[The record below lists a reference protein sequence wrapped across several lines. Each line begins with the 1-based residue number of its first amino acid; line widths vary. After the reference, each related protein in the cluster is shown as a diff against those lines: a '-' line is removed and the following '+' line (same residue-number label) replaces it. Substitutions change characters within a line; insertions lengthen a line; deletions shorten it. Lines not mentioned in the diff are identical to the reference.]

1 MLDDYSLRL
10 LAEIG
15 IDVYFPRDVAGEMA
29 RADDVHGTAIDVAGS
44 AQIESCAPAQRGGF
58 AQVLVLCGQAA
69 GGRLEADL
77 LRALRMARIEA
88 ALSDV
93 DQLAKIAAAEGLI
106 VLGESLARKIGA
118 GLSAQRQ
125 NEITWVVAQEPAQLA
140 RSADSKRALWGEL
153 KRLAR
158 AQSSRPRP
166 Y

>member
-15 IDVYFPRDVAGEMA
+15 IDVYVPRGTAAEMA
-29 RADDVHGTAIDVAGS
+29 KADDVHGAAPVSTAS
-44 AQIESCAPAQRGGF
+44 TQIEVPAMAQRGGV
-58 AQVLVLCGQAA
+58 AQVLILRSQAA

-77 LRALRMARIEA
+77 LRALRMARVEA
-88 ALSDV
+88 ELADV
-93 DQLAKIAAAEGLI
+93 DQLADIAVAEGLI

-125 NEITWVVAQEPAQLA
+125 NEITWIVAQEPDRLA
-140 RSADSKRALWGEL
+140 GSADGKRALWGEF

-158 AQSSRPRP
+158 AQSGRSRQH
-166 Y
+166 